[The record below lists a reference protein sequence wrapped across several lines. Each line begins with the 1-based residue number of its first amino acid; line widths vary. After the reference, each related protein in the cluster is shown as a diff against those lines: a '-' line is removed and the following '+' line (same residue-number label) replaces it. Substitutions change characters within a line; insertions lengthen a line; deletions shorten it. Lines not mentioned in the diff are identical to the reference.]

1 MKEINKI
8 RYVPLCLVLGCAA
21 MMSCQRDP
29 MLYLHE
35 EGKDLTV
42 EIPIV
47 NFDLP
52 VIWDYQLEYGVE
64 YDWKAEWQYQWDATD
79 EMLFGKL
86 GYTEPSTFNI
96 RRYFTGDT
104 PNGPH
109 GSPYKHSV
117 SERYLSASYEFG
129 YWDIL
134 AWTDIHTSDGIQSV
148 TIDES
153 SNDEVIAYTNET
165 MVSAPHYSTRFTRA
179 FYQPEEF
186 FAGYEKAININK
198 NLDGFVFDADRNS
211 WVRNLTMSL
220 QPMTYIYLMQV
231 ILHHNNRNGR
241 IITAIDGNANLSGM
255 ARSVVLNTGV
265 TGSDAI
271 TVNFD
276 MRLKKDQAMQDGTK
290 CDIVGGKVVT
300 FGIPKINPSSLSTRS
315 YEESL
320 KAVGKADLNNRH
332 YFDVTMQFSN
342 GKDSTFVFD
351 ITDKVR
357 KLYRGGVITIELD
370 MDTIPVPNRNGG
382 SGFDAVIKDFEEKQW
397 EFDM

>member
-8 RYVPLCLVLGCAA
+8 TYVPLCLVLGCVA

-86 GYTEPSTFNI
+86 GYTEPSGFNI

-104 PNGPH
+104 PKGPH
-109 GSPYKHSV
+109 GSPYKHTI

-153 SNDEVIAYTNET
+153 SNDEVTCL
-165 MVSAPHYSTRFTRA
+165 
-179 FYQPEEF
+179 YQ
-186 FAGYEKAININK
+186 
-198 NLDGFVFDADRNS
+198 
-211 WVRNLTMSL
+211 
-220 QPMTYIYLMQV
+220 
-231 ILHHNNRNGR
+231 
-241 IITAIDGNANLSGM
+241 
-255 ARSVVLNTGV
+255 
-265 TGSDAI
+265 
-271 TVNFD
+271 
-276 MRLKKDQAMQDGTK
+276 
-290 CDIVGGKVVT
+290 
-300 FGIPKINPSSLSTRS
+300 
-315 YEESL
+315 
-320 KAVGKADLNNRH
+320 
-332 YFDVTMQFSN
+332 
-342 GKDSTFVFD
+342 
-351 ITDKVR
+351 
-357 KLYRGGVITIELD
+357 
-370 MDTIPVPNRNGG
+370 
-382 SGFDAVIKDFEEKQW
+382 
-397 EFDM
+397 